1 MVLIYDCLLIFY
13 IFFTLQKYYVKIYKY
28 YNYFSKMKGREQ
40 MKLKSENSVKILH
53 CADFH
58 IGAQNYYLRNK
69 ARERRSEI
77 LSTFE
82 KIVGICKNEHI
93 EVMLIAGDLFDSN
106 HIENSALK
114 KVKKLLSEIPDTFV
128 AISAGNHD
136 YITSDSPYINSKW
149 PSNVHIFGNSMQ
161 YVTVPEK
168 NVRVWGCSF
177 STPYLERPLLNNIR
191 VPDDDMVN
199 LMVMHGDFVSEGQS
213 SKFNPV
219 TKSNI
224 SYSGMDYVALGHI
237 HQSSSI
243 HNAGRTFFAY
253 CGCPESQGF
262 EETGLKGVYTGTVS
276 RGRCNLSFR
285 PVQYRICATLQCD
298 ITGMKNHDEIIA
310 EVHKKLKSAY
320 GENYMTNIYRVT
332 FTGTLQTDEPT
343 DFVQLEK
350 KLSEDIYF
358 VQVRNYTRPD
368 INLEE
373 LSSEMNLKG
382 IFVKKM
388 LERINSTV
396 DKVERN
402 NLEKA
407 MYLGLSAFDGE
418 VNHYEN

>member
-1 MVLIYDCLLIFY
+1 VSL
-13 IFFTLQKYYVKIYKY
+13 KI
-28 YNYFSKMKGREQ
+28 
-40 MKLKSENSVKILH
+40 IH
-53 CADFH
+53 CADLHLDSVF
-58 IGAQNYYLRNK
+58 AELSPSASKMRREDLRSAFSKIISLVQQKN
-69 ARERRSEI
+69 ADI
-77 LSTFE
+77 LIISGDMFDSSDVLHQTVKFVKE
-82 KIVGICKNEHI
+82 KIAEIKDIPVYIC
-93 EVMLIAGDLFDSN
+93 
-106 HIENSALK
+106 
-114 KVKKLLSEIPDTFV
+114 
-128 AISAGNHD
+128 AGNHD
-136 YITSDSPYINSKW
+136 PKKANSCYETENFGK
-149 PSNVHIFGNSMQ
+149 NVHIFGSSI
-161 YVTVPEK
+161 EK
-168 NVRVWGCSF
+168 IETQNYDIYGVSF
-177 STPYLERPLLNNIR
+177 SEPTVDGSFLDGFLADNPDKINI
-191 VPDDDMVN
+191 
-199 LMVMHGDFVSEGQS
+199 MVMHGDFVSEGQS

-237 HQSSSI
+237 HKPSSI

-407 MYLGLSAFDGE
+407 MYLGLSAFEGE